1 SPDRESWRSGAQA
14 ASAMPNAM
22 AMIGAFMIF
31 LLFRLVRFDFDA
43 VRVTAA
49 SVDVRQML
57 PARRCANMSRT

>member
-1 SPDRESWRSGAQA
+1 
-14 ASAMPNAM
+14 MPNAM

-43 VRVTAA
+43 VRVTAV